1 MEEVYTKS
9 EIRSILHALNFKIE
23 STTGKHFLGL
33 CPFHS
38 NMNTPSFEVDFTK
51 GLYFCFNP
59 SCGARGTLLDLV
71 KETTQRNDFEA
82 IRFIQSHKTNS
93 TDLLSELEEMLED
106 KPDFVEFSPEIVDK
120 LCKELLY
127 SPKALQY
134 FYSRG
139 ILDHTIKD
147 FSLGY
152 SVNQNM
158 VTVPLRSP
166 DGMLVGI
173 IGRSIEGKQF
183 KNSANL
189 PRNKTLFNINRARK
203 HGGKIIVC
211 ESAFDA
217 ILISQAGFPN
227 VVATLGAHLSKEQV
241 QLLNRYASTII
252 IMTDN
257 DEAGRK
263 LGDNIAT
270 QLKNKNVLWGL
281 YDYDTIYP
289 HGAKDAGDMSP
300 EEIRHCIMNAA
311 PNYEYKLVTTDV

>member
-1 MEEVYTKS
+1 
-9 EIRSILHALNFKIE
+9 
-23 STTGKHFLGL
+23 
-33 CPFHS
+33 
-38 NMNTPSFEVDFTK
+38 MNTPSFEVDFTK

-59 SCGARGTLLDLV
+59 ACGARGTLLDLV
-71 KETTQRNDFEA
+71 KETTHRNDFEA

-106 KPDFVEFSPEIVDK
+106 KPDFVEFSSDVVEK
-120 LCKELLY
+120 LCKELWY
-127 SPKALQY
+127 SPKALEY

-139 ILDHTIKD
+139 IMDHTIQE

-166 DGMLVGI
+166 DGMLVGL
-173 IGRSIEGKQF
+173 IGRSIESKQF

-189 PRNKTLFNINRARK
+189 PRNKTLFNINRAKK

-211 ESAFDA
+211 ESSFDA

-289 HGAKDAGDMSP
+289 HGAKDAGDMSA

-311 PNYEYKLVTTDV
+311 PNYEYKLVTIDV

>member
-1 MEEVYTKS
+1 MDEVYTRS
-9 EIRSILHALNFKIE
+9 DIRSILFALNINIE
-23 STTGKHFLGL
+23 GTTGKHFLCL

-59 SCGARGTLLDLV
+59 ACGARGTLLDLV
-71 KETTQRNDFEA
+71 KETTHRNDFEA
-82 IRFIQSHKTNS
+82 IRFILSHKNS
-93 TDLLSELEEMLED
+93 STALTDELQDILED
-106 KPDFVEFSPEIVDK
+106 KPDFVEFPLDTVSK
-120 LCKELLY
+120 LCEDIWN
-127 SPKALQY
+127 SERALAY
-134 FYSRG
+134 FHSRG
-139 ILDHTIKD
+139 ITDESIRD
-147 FSLGY
+147 FFLGY
-152 SVNQNM
+152 SVNQDM

-166 DGMLVGI
+166 DGMLVGV

-189 PRNKTLFNINRARK
+189 PRNKTLFNINRAKK

-211 ESAFDA
+211 ESSFDA

-227 VVATLGAHLSKEQV
+227 VVATLGGHLSKEQT

-263 LGDNIAT
+263 LGQNIAKA
-270 QLKNKNVLWGL
+270 LPNKNVLWAL
-281 YDYDTIYP
+281 YDYETVYP
-289 HGAKDAGDMSP
+289 HGAKDAGDMTP
-300 EEIRHCIMNAA
+300 EEIRHCIVNAA
-311 PNYEYKLVTTDV
+311 PNYEYFLVTN